1 MILSHKKE
9 EEEKK
14 KKLKIIYKERFSR
27 RRTRIKRQK
36 KKKKF
41 EVQIEKNRK
50 YGKNGCR
57 SINLFF
63 LILNENH
70 SDTIDK
76 MKFCRDI
83 SQRV

>member
-14 KKLKIIYKERFSR
+14 KKLRIIYKDSAVEEHVLRD
-27 RRTRIKRQK
+27 KK

-63 LILNENH
+63 LILKENH
-70 SDTIDK
+70 SGTIDK